1 MSGRS
6 DHDLLSRHGLIS
18 QYKQELGLPEPGAQ
32 AGHAQGSVALD
43 WRQHVVG
50 DDQRHPSGPALFSV
64 ARGAR
69 SFETNTPDVNRA
81 TG

>member
-6 DHDLLSRHGLIS
+6 DHDPLSSHGLIS
-18 QYKQELGLPEPGAQ
+18 QYKQELGLKEPEAQ
-32 AGHAQGSVALD
+32 AGHTQGSVALD

-50 DDQRHPSGPALFSV
+50 DDQRHPTDQLSFSV
-64 ARGAR
+64 ARWAR
-69 SFETNTPDVNRA
+69 SFETNTPDVNLA

>member
-6 DHDLLSRHGLIS
+6 DHDLLSSHGLIS
-18 QYKQELGLPEPGAQ
+18 QYKQELGLPEPEAQ

-50 DDQRHPSGPALFSV
+50 DDQRLSQRTNSV
-64 ARGAR
+64 FR
-69 SFETNTPDVNRA
+69 SPRSAVVRNEHA
-81 TG
+81 